1 MKYKVTI
8 GKSVFE
14 VEIEDIT
21 SRPVVAVVDGERFEV
36 WPEGEPAGAETR
48 PSAAPIAAEDTTVEV
63 APLPRE
69 VNYDVDVASSGAP
82 GRRRSSAVLAPIPGA
97 IVSIAVQPGQM
108 VTVGQELCVLDAMK
122 MQSPI
127 RASRDGTIKA
137 IHVAVGDNVKHHQL
151 LMEYAD

>member
-8 GKSVFE
+8 GKHVFE

-21 SRPVVAVVDGERFEV
+21 SRPVVALVDGERFEV
-36 WPEGEPAGAETR
+36 WPEGGPTAAPSRPAALPVLVEDAVAETT
-48 PSAAPIAAEDTTVEV
+48 P
-63 APLPRE
+63 PLGE
-69 VNYDVDVASSGAP
+69 IDYDVDVATSGPP

-97 IVSIAVQPGQM
+97 IVSIAVQPGQT

-137 IHVAVGDNVKHHQL
+137 VHVAVGDTVKHHQL